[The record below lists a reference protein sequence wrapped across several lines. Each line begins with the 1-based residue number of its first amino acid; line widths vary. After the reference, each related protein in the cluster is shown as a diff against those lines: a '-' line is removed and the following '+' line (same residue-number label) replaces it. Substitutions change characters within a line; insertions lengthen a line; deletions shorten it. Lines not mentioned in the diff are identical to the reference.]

1 MASSFK
7 GWGAS
12 WGDSWGPVVSDPNA
26 MFGGGSFA
34 FTATGVL
41 EGIYTPPT
49 GENGPSGGANWTRG
63 YKPTHDYTS
72 RKRKSRRDELLFL
85 RG

>member
-1 MASSFK
+1 MQ
-7 GWGAS
+7 GQWQGQWG
-12 WGDSWGPVVSDPNA
+12 GDWLGGGEGGNPVVIA
-26 MFGGGSFA
+26 ALVVGGFGSA
-34 FTATGVL
+34 QFTAQLLATDQ
-41 EGIYTPPT
+41 PT
-49 GENGPSGGANWTRG
+49 NGPSGGANWTRG

>member
-1 MASSFK
+1 MQ
-7 GWGAS
+7 GQWQGQWG
-12 WGDSWGPVVSDPNA
+12 GDWLGGVAGGNPVVFA
-26 MFGGGSFA
+26 ALVVGGVGSA
-34 FTATGVL
+34 QFTAQL
-41 EGIYTPPT
+41 LAQPP
-49 GENGPSGGANWTRG
+49 ENGPSGGVNWTRG

>member
-1 MASSFK
+1 MQ
-7 GWGAS
+7 GQWQGQWG
-12 WGDSWGPVVSDPNA
+12 GDWLGGGEGGNPVVIA
-26 MFGGGSFA
+26 ALVVGGFGSSQ
-34 FTATGVL
+34 FTAQLLATDQ
-41 EGIYTPPT
+41 PT
-49 GENGPSGGANWTRG
+49 NGPSGGANWTRG